1 MHVER
6 SLDMADRLRDL
17 LHANGWQVVNE
28 SPLAVL
34 CFVDA
39 ETTADPAAIAT
50 HVVADGRAWISAA
63 KFEGRPVLRA
73 CITSQLCA
81 VGEIQS
87 VDENGRGF
95 PLAIDLHTVLLGN
108 ERDGMLTAVAT
119 PVRRDSDGR
128 ANKSHRSVGSSADR
142 CDNHSPALRVSPLD
156 HSDDNGVCVHAT
168 VYPASADQAR
178 LHILRLLNF

>member
-1 MHVER
+1 MGVDPYTHSILWSRRFIGLKLFLTLAVLGWEGYRMHVER

-39 ETTADPAAIAT
+39 ETTADPAAIAA

-95 PLAIDLHTVLLGN
+95 PLAIDLHTVLVGN

-128 ANKSHRSVGSSADR
+128 ANKSHRSV
-142 CDNHSPALRVSPLD
+142 
-156 HSDDNGVCVHAT
+156 
-168 VYPASADQAR
+168 
-178 LHILRLLNF
+178 